1 MIVITFRDKS
11 GKQTHKLSAGYGY
24 KLDRDYVQTRENK
37 LPAGPIFHDL
47 RRTAVRNMVRSGVP
61 ERVAMMV
68 SGHKTIA
75 VFFKMCKQHLKLIKE
90 IQIRNYDGLVAH
102 TSLVIA
108 RYNILSLFQRQ
119 HMDQRSFGEL
129 FRACHEE
136 MVNLS
141 FMVSLERIMHLAL
154 ASIQKIYGFTE
165 KMIQAMLDLVM
176 GQALAYFGLTNRL
189 RNLLEA

>member
-141 FMVSLERIMHLAL
+141 FMVSLERIMRLAL
-154 ASIQKIYGFTE
+154 ANIQRIYGFTE
-165 KMIQAMLDLVM
+165 QMIQAMIW
-176 GQALAYFGLTNRL
+176 
-189 RNLLEA
+189 